1 VAHSTH
7 RPLIVGP
14 HPGCRNCASQDRA
27 AVSAPATW
35 RSLPPCAAARRGL
48 ADRPPSGPIRSFP
61 TADQSTSASFCP
73 DHGARLPVRGLD
85 DRDETR
91 QCHLKGVLTSRRFG
105 QRLRTMTATSI
116 GRIAVSSLVL
126 VAACVATLVFGTPR
140 VWREQP
146 VETGAAPAAPAV
158 APPASNVGDERSTAP
173 TTAPALA
180 VPPRAPGSGDGI
192 MPGFDISLIGRAGD
206 AVIAGR
212 AAPGATVEL
221 LRNGEFHDRVVA
233 DQSGQFVMVPPR
245 LPPGDYELTLRSTQ
259 PDGKQATSQQ
269 SVAVS
274 LQPSL
279 KDQPDVA
286 LMTPDKASVG
296 LSQPVAPSAIC
307 HPSRA
312 RKR

>member
-1 VAHSTH
+1 MTGTKRVN
-7 RPLIVGP
+7 LI
-14 HPGCRNCASQDRA
+14 S
-27 AVSAPATW
+27 
-35 RSLPPCAAARRGL
+35 
-48 ADRPPSGPIRSFP
+48 
-61 TADQSTSASFCP
+61 
-73 DHGARLPVRGLD
+73 
-85 DRDETR
+85 
-91 QCHLKGVLTSRRFG
+91 KGVLTSRRFG

-126 VAACVATLVFGTPR
+126 VAACVATLVFGTPQ

-146 VETGAAPAAPAV
+146 VETGAAPAA
-158 APPASNVGDERSTAP
+158 SHNGTRT
-173 TTAPALA
+173 
-180 VPPRAPGSGDGI
+180 PPRAPGSGDGI
-192 MPGFDISLIGRAGD
+192 MPRFDISLIGRAGD

-212 AAPGATVEL
+212 AAPGATLEL
-221 LRNGEFHDRVVA
+221 LRNGELHDRVVA

-259 PDGKQATSQQ
+259 PDGKQATSLQ

-286 LMTPDKASVG
+286 LMTPDRASAG
-296 LSQPVAPSAIC
+296 LSQPVAPSAIR